1 MTNIKYL
8 KENNLLS
15 AHEHFMKL
23 SESYVPNFPEEEVD
37 EADDQG
43 AQDPNAMGSD
53 PSQDPSE
60 MGGDPSA
67 MGSDMTQD
75 PSMGADP
82 SMGNDMA
89 QDPSAM
95 GGDPSAM
102 GGDPSAMG
110 NDMTQDPSMGAD
122 PSMGND
128 MAQDPSAMGGDPSAM
143 GGDPSAM
150 GNDMT
155 QDTSMGADPI
165 AMGGDESEG
174 QDDGDTIDIDGLTRA
189 QDKLN
194 VKQNHVGMDLS
205 KVDTK
210 IKTLI
215 DTIQNLQDKL
225 DANNSEIESLKSEF
239 EKRNPTQ
246 TEKLNLRSL
255 DSYPFNV
262 KPNEYWEKKAR
273 QGGYDTYSDNDEPTS
288 KEYVITN
295 NDVDNPTR
303 DVADTFFKIDDDD
316 IQTMDKLFKL

>member
-53 PSQDPSE
+53 PSQDPS
-60 MGGDPSA
+60 
-67 MGSDMTQD
+67 
-75 PSMGADP
+75 
-82 SMGNDMA
+82 
-89 QDPSAM
+89 AM

-122 PSMGND
+122 PSAMRGDPSMGNN
-128 MAQDPSAMGGDPSAM
+128 MSQDPSAMGVDPSAM
-143 GGDPSAM
+143 GVDPS
-150 GNDMT
+150 
-155 QDTSMGADPI
+155 

>member
-23 SESYVPNFPEEEVD
+23 SEAYVPNFPEEEVD

-43 AQDPNAMGSD
+43 VQDPSAMGGDPSQDPNAMGGGD
-53 PSQDPSE
+53 MSQDPNA
-60 MGGDPSA
+60 MGGDPSMNA
-67 MGSDMTQD
+67 D
-75 PSMGADP
+75 PNAMGADP
-82 SMGNDMA
+82 N
-89 QDPSAM
+89 M

-102 GGDPSAMG
+102 GGDPNAMG
-110 NDMTQDPSMGAD
+110 GDASQDP
-122 PSMGND
+122 N
-128 MAQDPSAMGGDPSAM
+128 AMGGDPSAM
-143 GGDPSAM
+143 GMGD
-150 GNDMT
+150 DL
-155 QDTSMGADPI
+155 GADPNAI
-165 AMGGDESEG
+165 GGDESVS
-174 QDDGDTIDIDGLTRA
+174 QDNGDTIDIDGLTKA

>member
-53 PSQDPSE
+53 PSQDPS
-60 MGGDPSA
+60 A
-67 MGSDMTQD
+67 MGSD
-75 PSMGADP
+75 PS
-82 SMGNDMA
+82 
-89 QDPSAM
+89 Q
-95 GGDPSAM
+95 DPSAM

-128 MAQDPSAMGGDPSAM
+128 MAQDPSMGADPSAM
-143 GGDPSAM
+143 GGDPSM
-150 GNDMT
+150 GNDMA
-155 QDTSMGADPI
+155 QDPSAMGVDPS

>member
-53 PSQDPSE
+53 PSQDPS
-60 MGGDPSA
+60 
-67 MGSDMTQD
+67 
-75 PSMGADP
+75 
-82 SMGNDMA
+82 
-89 QDPSAM
+89 AM

-128 MAQDPSAMGGDPSAM
+128 MAQDPSMGADPSAM
-143 GGDPSAM
+143 GGDPSM

-155 QDTSMGADPI
+155 QDPSAMGVDPS

>member
-43 AQDPNAMGSD
+43 VQDPNAMGGD
-53 PSQDPSE
+53 PSQDPNA
-60 MGGDPSA
+60 MGGDMS
-67 MGSDMTQD
+67 
-75 PSMGADP
+75 
-82 SMGNDMA
+82 

-95 GGDPSAM
+95 GEDPN
-102 GGDPSAMG
+102 MG
-110 NDMTQDPSMGAD
+110 NDMSQDHSAMGAD
-122 PSMGND
+122 PNAMGVDPNA
-128 MAQDPSAMGGDPSAM
+128 MGVDPS
-143 GGDPSAM
+143 
-150 GNDMT
+150 
-155 QDTSMGADPI
+155 

-194 VKQNHVGMDLS
+194 IKQNHVGRDLS

-215 DTIQNLQDKL
+215 DTIQNLQNKL

-273 QGGYDTYSDNDEPTS
+273 QGGYDAYSDNDEPTS

-316 IQTMDKLFKL
+316 IQTLDKLFKL

>member
-53 PSQDPSE
+53 PSQDPS
-60 MGGDPSA
+60 
-67 MGSDMTQD
+67 
-75 PSMGADP
+75 
-82 SMGNDMA
+82 
-89 QDPSAM
+89 AM

-110 NDMTQDPSMGAD
+110 NDMTQDP
-122 PSMGND
+122 
-128 MAQDPSAMGGDPSAM
+128 
-143 GGDPSAM
+143 
-150 GNDMT
+150 
-155 QDTSMGADPI
+155 SMGADPI

>member
-53 PSQDPSE
+53 PSQDPSAMGGDMSQDPNAMGSDPSQDPSA
-60 MGGDPSA
+60 MGGDPS
-67 MGSDMTQD
+67 MGNDITQD

-82 SMGNDMA
+82 SAIGSDPS

-95 GGDPSAM
+95 GVDPS
-102 GGDPSAMG
+102 
-110 NDMTQDPSMGAD
+110 
-122 PSMGND
+122 
-128 MAQDPSAMGGDPSAM
+128 
-143 GGDPSAM
+143 
-150 GNDMT
+150 
-155 QDTSMGADPI
+155 

-273 QGGYDTYSDNDEPTS
+273 QGGYDAYSDNDEPTS

-316 IQTMDKLFKL
+316 IQTLDKLFKL

>member
-43 AQDPNAMGSD
+43 AQDPNAIGSD
-53 PSQDPSE
+53 PSQDPSA

-67 MGSDMTQD
+67 IGSD
-75 PSMGADP
+75 PS
-82 SMGNDMA
+82 
-89 QDPSAM
+89 Q
-95 GGDPSAM
+95 DPSAM

-122 PSMGND
+122 PSAMGGD
-128 MAQDPSAMGGDPSAM
+128 PSMGADPSAMGGDPSM
-143 GGDPSAM
+143 GADPSAM
-150 GNDMT
+150 GV
-155 QDTSMGADPI
+155 DPS

>member
-53 PSQDPSE
+53 PSQDPS
-60 MGGDPSA
+60 
-67 MGSDMTQD
+67 
-75 PSMGADP
+75 
-82 SMGNDMA
+82 
-89 QDPSAM
+89 AM

-128 MAQDPSAMGGDPSAM
+128 MAQDPSMGGDPS
-143 GGDPSAM
+143 M

-155 QDTSMGADPI
+155 QDPSAMGVDPS

>member
-53 PSQDPSE
+53 PSQDPS
-60 MGGDPSA
+60 
-67 MGSDMTQD
+67 
-75 PSMGADP
+75 
-82 SMGNDMA
+82 
-89 QDPSAM
+89 AM

-110 NDMTQDPSMGAD
+110 NDMAQDPSMGADPSMGNDMTQDPSMGGDPSAMGGD

-128 MAQDPSAMGGDPSAM
+128 MAQDPSAMGVDPS
-143 GGDPSAM
+143 
-150 GNDMT
+150 
-155 QDTSMGADPI
+155 